1 MSKAIRL
8 TPSPQLRARYRAE
21 RRFQAY
27 CVSALLLAAAFLL
40 LFFADMIN
48 QGHMAFVQTEIQV
61 EAAYNEESRDFALLA
76 VDEEVAPLVSRA
88 WFRSLPRRMEN
99 DSSLLGTTRTEWVT
113 AKSDIDQFRKDHLD
127 SLPPDM
133 ASAYERLDAQ
143 GRISYAFNT
152 NFFTHGDSKIPE
164 NSGLWSAFVGS
175 FYVMLIVLFI
185 SFPIGVMTAIYLEEF
200 APDNRFTQAIEI
212 NINNLAAVPSILF
225 GLLGLGIFINFFGV
239 PRSSALAGGLTL
251 SLMTLPVIIIS
262 TRAAL
267 RAVPNNI
274 RHGALAVGA
283 SRWQT
288 VRDHVLPVSLPGI
301 LTGTIIGVAQAMGE
315 TAPLIIV
322 GMIAYIPDAP
332 DSITSAATV
341 LPAQIFTWA
350 GMPERAYVERT
361 AAGILVLLGLL
372 ISLNAI
378 AVYLR
383 HRFERRW

>member
-1 MSKAIRL
+1 MSKSIQL

-27 CVSALLLAAAFLL
+27 CIGALSLAAAFLV
-40 LFFADMIN
+40 LFFADMIG
-48 QGHMAFVQTEIQV
+48 QGYMAFVQTEIRV

-76 VDEEVAPLVSRA
+76 VDEDVAPLVSRA

-99 DSSLLGTTRTEWVT
+99 DPSLTNTTRTEWVT
-113 AKSDIDQFRKDHLD
+113 AKSDIDQFRKGHLD
-127 SLPPDM
+127 SLPPKIM
-133 ASAYERLDAQ
+133 AVYERLESE
-143 GRISYAFNT
+143 GRISYAFNS

-175 FYVMLIVLFI
+175 FYVMLIVLLI
-185 SFPIGVMTAIYLEEF
+185 SFPTGVMTAIYLEEF
-200 APDNRFTQAIEI
+200 APDNRFTQGIEI

-301 LTGTIIGVAQAMGE
+301 LTGTIIGIAQAMGE

-322 GMIAYIPDAP
+322 GMIAYIPEAP

-372 ISLNAI
+372 ISLNAA

>member
-1 MSKAIRL
+1 
-8 TPSPQLRARYRAE
+8 
-21 RRFQAY
+21 
-27 CVSALLLAAAFLL
+27 
-40 LFFADMIN
+40 
-48 QGHMAFVQTEIQV
+48 V
-61 EAAYNEESRDFALLA
+61 EED
-76 VDEEVAPLVSRA
+76 VAPLVSRA
-88 WFRSLPRRMEN
+88 WFRSLPRRMEH
-99 DSSLLGTTRTEWVT
+99 DPSLMGTTRTEWVT
-113 AKSDIDQFRKDHLD
+113 AKSDIDQFRKGHLD
-127 SLPPDM
+127 SLPPEM
-133 ASAYERLDAQ
+133 ASVYERLDAQ
-143 GRISYAFNT
+143 GRLSYAFNS

-175 FYVMLIVLFI
+175 FYVMLIVLLI

-200 APDNRFTQAIEI
+200 APDNRFTQGIEI

-301 LTGTIIGVAQAMGE
+301 LTGTIIGIAQAMGE

-372 ISLNAI
+372 ISLNAA

>member
-1 MSKAIRL
+1 MSEPIRL
-8 TPSPQLRARYRAE
+8 TPSPQLRRRYRAE
-21 RRFQAY
+21 KRFKAY
-27 CVSALLLAAAFLL
+27 CIGALLLAMAFLV
-40 LFFADMIN
+40 LFFTDMIR
-48 QGHMAFVQTEIQV
+48 QGYMAFVQTEIQV
-61 EAAYNEESRDFALLA
+61 EATYDERSVDFAKRA
-76 VDEEVAPLVSRA
+76 VDEDVAPLVSRA
-88 WFRSLPRRMEN
+88 WFRSLPRRVEHQPALM
-99 DSSLLGTTRTEWVT
+99 GTTRTEWVT
-113 AKSDIDQFRKDHLD
+113 AKADIDQYRKGNIDT
-127 SLPPDM
+127 LP
-133 ASAYERLDAQ
+133 AETLAVYERLERE
-143 GRISYAFNT
+143 GRIGYGFNT
-152 NFFTHGDSKIPE
+152 NFFTNGDSKIPE

-175 FYVMLIVLFI
+175 FYVMLIVLTI

-251 SLMTLPVIIIS
+251 SLMTLPIIIIS

-267 RAVPNNI
+267 RAVPQNI

-372 ISLNAI
+372 ISLNAF

>member
-27 CVSALLLAAAFLL
+27 CVGALLLAAAFLV
-40 LFFADMIN
+40 LFFADMIQ
-48 QGHMAFVQTEIQV
+48 QGHMAFVQTEVQV

-76 VDEEVAPLVSRA
+76 VDEAVAPLVSRA

-99 DSSLLGTTRTEWVT
+99 DPSLLGTTRSEWVT
-113 AKSDIDQFRKDHLD
+113 AKSDIDQFRKGHLD
-127 SLPPDM
+127 SLPPEI
-133 ASAYERLDAQ
+133 ASVYERLDAQ
-143 GRISYAFNT
+143 GRLSYAFNT

-301 LTGTIIGVAQAMGE
+301 LTGTIIGIAQAMGE

-361 AAGILVLLGLL
+361 AAGILVLLSLL
-372 ISLNAI
+372 ISLNAV

>member
-1 MSKAIRL
+1 MSRPIQL
-8 TPSPQLRARYRAE
+8 TPSPQLKARYRSE
-21 RRFQAY
+21 WRFQAY
-27 CVSALLLAAAFLL
+27 CIGALLLAVSILV
-40 LFFADMIN
+40 LFFTDMIR

-61 EAAYNEESRDFALLA
+61 EANYSEESRDFALLA
-76 VDEEVAPLVSRA
+76 VDGEVAPLVSRA
-88 WFRSLPRRMEN
+88 WFRSLPRRLESNPDLM
-99 DSSLLGTTRTEWVT
+99 DTTRSEWIT
-113 AKSDIDQFRKDHLD
+113 AKADIDQYRKGNLG
-127 SLPPDM
+127 SLPPEI
-133 ASAYERLDAQ
+133 AAVYERLEAA
-143 GRISYAFNT
+143 GRISYAFNS
-152 NFFTHGDSKIPE
+152 NFFTNGDSKLPE
-164 NSGLWSAFVGS
+164 NAGLWSAFVGS
-175 FYVMLIVLFI
+175 FYVMLIVLTV

-200 APDNRFTQAIEI
+200 APDNRFTQGIEI

-372 ISLNAI
+372 ISLNAF